1 MPRPSLLRAIF
12 RINGPARPAMSLR
25 EGTVVDVDAQQPMRN
40 IAAYAAR
47 HIHGPRAAASTSGRG
62 QLLYIT

>member
-1 MPRPSLLRAIF
+1 
-12 RINGPARPAMSLR
+12 MSLR